1 MRLILKNILERKVN
15 EEPEDQRI
23 SIREITISL
32 IEIFPKTGLSLSVKH
47 LAGVWHLEL
56 CLNKSD
62 KKGKVKCINPDKH
75 APKTD
80 HLRLGN
86 SYFSKIGSFVLKVTT
101 VRSTPSES
109 ITERSLPLCSR
120 QNLLSSL
127 FFDSEVQSSCSQL
140 RVTLLF
146 WQAATPCCQLWQ
158 HTATWCR
165 WNACAVVQ
173 SLSWCGMG
181 LICSS
186 F

>member
-1 MRLILKNILERKVN
+1 MRLLILKNILERKVN

-101 VRSTPSES
+101 VRILHLKASQSTA
-109 ITERSLPLCSR
+109 
-120 QNLLSSL
+120 SSL
-127 FFDSEVQSSCSQL
+127 CAPGKTFYHHYFLILKFKVAAPNFVLLFFFDKQQPRVVNCGNTLPPGVGGMLVQL
-140 RVTLLF
+140 YKAYLDVE
-146 WQAATPCCQLWQ
+146 W
-158 HTATWCR
+158 
-165 WNACAVVQ
+165 V
-173 SLSWCGMG
+173 
-181 LICSS
+181 
-186 F
+186 